1 MGCSPAGAVIA
12 CVKEEAFTGMATDR
26 LLADRFWVIGL
37 LDAYARLLTPR
48 QQQLMSLYFHQ
59 DLSLSEI
66 AQRLGVTR
74 QAIHDSL
81 RRSLQELIRYEEL
94 LGLVQRARGEDRR
107 RQALLLEL
115 HVLEE
120 EIRRLVGG
128 RTAQRLVGRL
138 RALREL
144 V

>member
-1 MGCSPAGAVIA
+1 
-12 CVKEEAFTGMATDR
+12 MATDR
-26 LLADRFWVIGL
+26 LLADRFTVIRL
-37 LDAYARLLTPR
+37 FEAYARLLTPR
-48 QQQLMSLYFHQ
+48 QQQLVAWYFHD

-66 AQRLGVTR
+66 AERLGVTR

-81 RRSLQELIRYEEL
+81 RRSLAELARYEER

-107 RQALLLEL
+107 RQALLRELDGLEG
-115 HVLEE
+115 
-120 EIRRLVGG
+120 EIRRTVGG
-128 RTAQRLVGRL
+128 RAAQRLLARV

>member
-1 MGCSPAGAVIA
+1 MS
-12 CVKEEAFTGMATDR
+12 TDR
-26 LLADRFWVIGL
+26 SLADRFTVIRL
-37 LDAYARLLTPR
+37 FDAYARLLTPR
-48 QQQLMSLYFHQ
+48 QQQLVSLYFHD

-81 RRSLQELIRYEEL
+81 RRSLAELAHYEEL

-107 RQALLLEL
+107 RQALLRELDALEG
-115 HVLEE
+115 
-120 EIRRLVGG
+120 EIRRLVAG
-128 RTAQRLVGRL
+128 RTAQRLLGRV

-144 V
+144 L

>member
-1 MGCSPAGAVIA
+1 
-12 CVKEEAFTGMATDR
+12 MATDR
-26 LLADRFWVIGL
+26 LLADRLTVIRL
-37 LDAYARLLTPR
+37 FDAYARLLTPR
-48 QQQLMSLYFHQ
+48 QQQLVALYFHD

-66 AQRLGVTR
+66 AERLGVTR

-81 RRSLQELIRYEEL
+81 RRSLAELARYEEL

-107 RQALLLEL
+107 RQALLRELDGLEG
-115 HVLEE
+115 
-120 EIRRLVGG
+120 EIRRTVPG
-128 RTAQRLVGRL
+128 RAGQRLLARV

>member
-1 MGCSPAGAVIA
+1 
-12 CVKEEAFTGMATDR
+12 MATDR
-26 LLADRFWVIGL
+26 LLADRFTVIRL
-37 LDAYARLLTPR
+37 FDVYARLLTPR
-48 QQQLMSLYFHQ
+48 QQELVSLYFHD

-66 AQRLGVTR
+66 AERLGVTR

-81 RRSLQELIRYEEL
+81 RRSLAELARYEEL

-107 RQALLLEL
+107 RQALLRELDSLEG
-115 HVLEE
+115 
-120 EIRRLVGG
+120 EIRRAVPG
-128 RTAQRLVGRL
+128 RVAQRLLARV

>member
-1 MGCSPAGAVIA
+1 M
-12 CVKEEAFTGMATDR
+12 
-26 LLADRFWVIGL
+26 

-48 QQQLMSLYFHQ
+48 QQQLMNLYFHQ

-81 RRSLQELIRYEEL
+81 RRCLQELTRYEEL
-94 LGLVQRARGEDRR
+94 LGLVRRARGEDRR
-107 RQALLLEL
+107 RQALLREL
-115 HVLEE
+115 HILEE
-120 EIRRLVGG
+120 EIRRLVAG

>member
-1 MGCSPAGAVIA
+1 
-12 CVKEEAFTGMATDR
+12 MATDR
-26 LLADRFWVIGL
+26 LLADRFTVIRL
-37 LDAYARLLTPR
+37 FDVYARLLTPR
-48 QQQLMSLYFHQ
+48 QQELVSLYFHD

-66 AQRLGVTR
+66 AERLGVTR

-81 RRSLQELIRYEEL
+81 RRSLAELARYEEL

-107 RQALLLEL
+107 RQALLRELDSLEG
-115 HVLEE
+115 
-120 EIRRLVGG
+120 EIRRAVPA
-128 RTAQRLVGRL
+128 RVAQQLLARV

>member
-1 MGCSPAGAVIA
+1 
-12 CVKEEAFTGMATDR
+12 
-26 LLADRFWVIGL
+26 
-37 LDAYARLLTPR
+37 
-48 QQQLMSLYFHQ
+48 LYFHD

-66 AQRLGVTR
+66 AERLGVTR

-81 RRSLQELIRYEEL
+81 RRSLAELARYEEL

-107 RQALLLEL
+107 RQALLRELDSLEG
-115 HVLEE
+115 
-120 EIRRLVGG
+120 EIRRAVPG
-128 RTAQRLVGRL
+128 RVAQRLLARV